1 MRRLQ
6 PFGPSWPE
14 ILSHSLMAGAAG
26 FDLAITSSSDDARG
40 HSGPTPFPTPYSL
53 LLFPCLGPYS
63 VGSRTGK
70 RERRVGNRRPPVAGD
85 VERLSSDSDELA
97 HGHGRVRR
105 PRLSVDQAVKDI
117 SATWKARRLS
127 EIGNLRKVAEGFSIV
142 GGCQKAERL

>member
-14 ILSHSLMAGAAG
+14 ILSHSLMAEAAG

-40 HSGPTPFPTPYSL
+40 HSGPTPFPTAYSL
-53 LLFPCLGPYS
+53 LLFPCLRPYS

-85 VERLSSDSDELA
+85 VDVLSSDSDELA
-97 HGHGRVRR
+97 HGRVRR
-105 PRLSVDQAVKDI
+105 PRLSVEEAVTRL
-117 SATWKARRLS
+117 SAPFEARRLS